1 MAAGRSASHQ
11 EAVYGAAA
19 LSALAEPAGAIV
31 GLVAANALAW
41 LNPLF
46 IAFAA
51 GAMTFVSLHEL
62 FPMARRYGNVQL
74 FLVGLGMSFLAYLAL
89 DAMVPQ

>member
-1 MAAGRSASHQ
+1 M
-11 EAVYGAAA
+11 
-19 LSALAEPAGAIV
+19 
-31 GLVAANALAW
+31 
-41 LNPLF
+41 
-46 IAFAA
+46 AFAA